1 MFLTFTAI
9 DKFGQIRDFSWWFDS
24 LEFALDV
31 MSSLSGKGKQIVK
44 AALIDNDHLVQL
56 PVDGFDGKPFST
68 PIKKLEKEWQ
78 QLLKTSANQ
87 RPTVAEPSN
96 VSAINADIPSFGEL
110 AWEMTTVKFED

>member
-9 DKFGQIRDFSWWFDS
+9 DKFGQIRNFSWWFDS

-31 MSSLSGKGKQIVK
+31 MSSLSARGKRLIK
-44 AALIDNDHLVQL
+44 AEILDNGHSMPL

-68 PIKKLEKEWQ
+68 PIKQLEKEWQ
-78 QLLKTSANQ
+78 QLLKTPVNQ
-87 RPTVAEPSN
+87 RSTAAEHNEVP
-96 VSAINADIPSFGEL
+96 VVDVDIPSFGEL